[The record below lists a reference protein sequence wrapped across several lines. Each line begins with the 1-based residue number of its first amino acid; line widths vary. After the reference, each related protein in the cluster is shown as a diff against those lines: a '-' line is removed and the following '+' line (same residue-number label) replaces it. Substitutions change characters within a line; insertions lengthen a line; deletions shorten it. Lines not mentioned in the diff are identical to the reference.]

1 MKLDLIKNFDGHNVR
16 LAGTPENPLFVAAD
30 VCELLGIKNSR
41 DAVASLDSDEI
52 ASVGITDTS
61 ASSRNTITVQAV
73 TESGLYHLIFKSRKE
88 SAKRFRRW
96 VTEEVLPSIRKD
108 GSYLV
113 TVSSIATLTERAD
126 IVSAK
131 VLYLIDQLIRR
142 GVPAQSASGLASNVF
157 KDSVRQPAPTL
168 PAANL
173 SHDTSDQ

>member
-30 VCELLGIKNSR
+30 VCAVLGLSNPSKSTGALDTDELVSLKVTSGGQLR
-41 DAVASLDSDEI
+41 DMLHI
-52 ASVGITDTS
+52 
-61 ASSRNTITVQAV
+61 